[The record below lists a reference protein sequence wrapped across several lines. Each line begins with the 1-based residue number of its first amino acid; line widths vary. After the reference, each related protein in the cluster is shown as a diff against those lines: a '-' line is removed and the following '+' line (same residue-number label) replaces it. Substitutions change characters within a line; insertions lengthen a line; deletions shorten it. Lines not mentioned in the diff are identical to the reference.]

1 IPCIGDDISIARFN
15 AFYCGSA
22 DVVAWDQEELLP
34 YFAENY
40 GEFAVAVVL
49 AHEWGHVIQSPDRSR
64 LEASSITEELQADCY
79 AGAWVRHVRDADET
93 HFSVDNT
100 TLDESVAAII
110 ELRDQPGSTPDA
122 PDAHGSGFDRVSAFQ
137 DGYQG

>member
-1 IPCIGDDISIARFN
+1 EC
-15 AFYCGSA
+15 
-22 DVVAWDQEELLP
+22 
-34 YFAENY
+34 
-40 GEFAVAVVL
+40 
-49 AHEWGHVIQSPDRSR
+49 GHVIQSPDRSR

-137 DGYQG
+137 DGYQGGAANCAEYDDDTIAPQQFPFLDDDDYHNEGDM